1 MLIKYKGN
9 SSTMLRDLALRF
21 SISIDMKLSEDI
33 LKIFFQE
40 MIKDLSSEEQV
51 ALISGLPSFLKPF
64 CYKTRDGL
72 VSEASLIF
80 YRSHQKK
87 VTDAILHV
95 FEGYLN
101 QEVYVVIRGKFHEVI
116 SIHSIRK
123 GTKSIA
129 A

>member
-40 MIKDLSSEEQV
+40 MVKDWSSEELV
-51 ALISGLPSFLKPF
+51 SLISGLPSFLKPF
-64 CYKTRDGL
+64 CYKTKESL
-72 VSEASLIF
+72 VSETSLLF
-80 YRSHQKK
+80 YHSHQKK

-101 QEVYVVIRGKFHEVI
+101 QEVYMLIRGKYFEVI
-116 SIHSIRK
+116 SIDSVHRA
-123 GTKSIA
+123 KSIA